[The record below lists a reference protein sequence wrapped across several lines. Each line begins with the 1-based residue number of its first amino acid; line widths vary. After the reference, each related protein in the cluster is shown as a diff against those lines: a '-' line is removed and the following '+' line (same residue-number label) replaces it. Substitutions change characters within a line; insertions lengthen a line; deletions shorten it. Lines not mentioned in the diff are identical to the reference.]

1 MPLQLIV
8 YMEEESVESSAHRD
22 DNPSNELRS
31 SGFAVA
37 GLVFCFIFSLL
48 LAMLIAPFFNEAEV
62 QAFDNPEDPTN
73 SFIYLVLIFAFT
85 AMVLWLSRKKLIKIL
100 HSIFLLAIATTFIY
114 VVYPLF
120 FYFGYENNIG
130 YAASTLVAILLTSI
144 LLYYPEWY
152 IIDISGILLA
162 AGVAAIFGISF
173 GWWPA
178 IILLVCLAI
187 YDAWAVYRSGHMV
200 DLADSVLDLRIPLL
214 LVMPKSRKYSFL
226 EHKNLHEQ
234 LEGKKE
240 RDAMFMGLGDIIIP
254 GTLVVS
260 SKVSMGWAVGLG
272 ALVGSLIGFTVL
284 MIFVLR
290 GKPQAGLPLLNG
302 GAILG
307 FLIMAFATGGLDWN
321 AF

>member
-1 MPLQLIV
+1 
-8 YMEEESVESSAHRD
+8 MEEESKDSSTQS
-22 DNPSNELRS
+22 NENSSNELH
-31 SGFAVA
+31 GNWFAVA
-37 GLVFCFIFSLL
+37 GLLFCFIFSQLA
-48 LAMLIAPFFNEAEV
+48 AMLIAPSFTEAEV

-73 SFIYLVLIFAFT
+73 SFIYLILIFAFT
-85 AMVLWLSRKKLIKIL
+85 AIVLWLSRNKLIKIL

-114 VVYPLF
+114 VIYPLF

-130 YAASTLVAILLTSI
+130 YAASSVVATLLTTV

-152 IIDISGILLA
+152 VVNISGILLS
-162 AGVAAIFGISF
+162 AGVTAIFGISF

-178 IILLVCLAI
+178 IILLTCLAI

-214 LVMPKSRKYSFL
+214 LVMPKSKTYSFL
-226 EHKNLHEQ
+226 DHKNLHEQ

-240 RDAMFMGLGDIIIP
+240 REAMFMGLGDIIIP

-260 SKVSMGWAVGLG
+260 SKISMGWSVGLG
-272 ALVGSLIGFTVL
+272 ALVGSLIGFMVL
-284 MIFVLR
+284 MSFVLK

-307 FLIMAFATGGLDWN
+307 FLIMAFVTGGLDWN
-321 AF
+321 AI